1 MDEAEK
7 RAAVRM
13 LKDAGAAKVATLAG
27 VRFFECPALLITPET
42 HDLLWALHLVEQGH
56 LLWPGGWA
64 DQPYWLVQAQD
75 AYKRELRDWHESKK
89 PKAQ

>member
-1 MDEAEK
+1 MDMAEK
-7 RAAVRM
+7 KTVVRM
-13 LKDAGAAKVATLAG
+13 LKEAKAEKVASLAG

-64 DQPYWLVQAQD
+64 DQPYWLIQAQD
-75 AYKRELRDWHESKK
+75 VYKHELRDWHEQKASKK
-89 PKAQ
+89 